1 MGEMRRM
8 DYHRRLDAELDVL
21 RDRVLVLGGEA
32 EAALGRA
39 MHALTARDSEAA
51 REVLAGDDAID
62 QLEVEIDRLCID
74 VLALRQPAAR
84 DLRFVISVAKVTPIL
99 ERVGDHACNIARV
112 ALALNDEPQ
121 LKTYVDL
128 PRMASVASEML
139 RAALDSFTRGDGR
152 EARRVIEQD
161 DEIDAMYERVF
172 HDLIDLMVA
181 EPSATPRAA
190 RLLFVAKHLERVAD
204 YVTDICEL
212 TVYMTEA
219 AFIKHS
225 Y

>member
-1 MGEMRRM
+1 M

-32 EAALGRA
+32 EQAVVRS
-39 MHALTARDSEAA
+39 MHALVERDSEAA
-51 REVLAGDDAID
+51 REVLAGDDRID

-84 DLRFVISVAKVTPIL
+84 DLRFVISVAKITPIL
-99 ERVGDHACNIARV
+99 ERLADHACNIARV
-112 ALALNDEPQ
+112 ALDLNDEPR
-121 LKTYVDL
+121 LRHYPDL
-128 PRMASVASEML
+128 SRMAEVASSML
-139 RAALDSFTRGDGR
+139 RAALDAFTRGDAAT
-152 EARRVIEQD
+152 ARRVIEQD
-161 DEIDAMYERVF
+161 DEIDVMYERLF
-172 HDLIDLMVA
+172 RDLIELMTS
-181 EPSATPRAA
+181 EPAVTPRAA

-219 AFIKHS
+219 AVIKHVRA
-225 Y
+225 

>member
-1 MGEMRRM
+1 M
-8 DYHRRLDAELDVL
+8 DHHRRLDSELDAL

-39 MHALTARDSEAA
+39 MYALSERDSGAA
-51 REVLAGDDAID
+51 REVLAGDDRVD
-62 QLEVEIDRLCID
+62 RLEVEIDRLCID

-84 DLRFVISVAKVTPIL
+84 DLRFVISVAKITPIL
-99 ERVGDHACNIARV
+99 ERVADHACNIARV
-112 ALALNDEPQ
+112 ALDLNDEPR
-121 LKTYVDL
+121 LRPFPDL
-128 PRMASVASEML
+128 TRMAAVASSML
-139 RAALDSFTRGDGR
+139 RAALDAFTGGDAAA
-152 EARRVIEQD
+152 ARRIIVRD
-161 DEIDAMYERVF
+161 DEIDVMYERIF
-172 HDLIDLMVA
+172 GDLIGLMTA
-181 EPSATPRAA
+181 EPAATPRAA

-219 AFIKHS
+219 AVIKHS

>member
-1 MGEMRRM
+1 M
-8 DYHRRLDAELDVL
+8 DHHRRLDSELDVL

-39 MHALTARDSEAA
+39 MYALAERDSGAA
-51 REVLAGDDAID
+51 REVLAGDDRVD
-62 QLEVEIDRLCID
+62 RLEVEIDRLCID

-84 DLRFVISVAKVTPIL
+84 DLRFVISVAKITPIL
-99 ERVGDHACNIARV
+99 ERVADHACNIARV
-112 ALALNDEPQ
+112 ALDLNDEPR
-121 LKTYVDL
+121 LRPFPDL
-128 PRMASVASEML
+128 TRMAAVAASML
-139 RAALDSFTRGDGR
+139 RAALDAFTGGDAAA
-152 EARRVIEQD
+152 ARRVIERD
-161 DEIDAMYERVF
+161 DEIDAMYQRLF
-172 HDLIDLMVA
+172 RDLIGLMTA
-181 EPSATPRAA
+181 EPAAVPRAA

-219 AFIKHS
+219 AVIKHS

>member
-1 MGEMRRM
+1 M
-8 DYHRRLDAELDVL
+8 DHHRRLDSELDVL

-32 EAALGRA
+32 ETALVRSVY
-39 MHALTARDSEAA
+39 ALTERDSEAA
-51 REVLAGDDAID
+51 REVLEGDDAID

-84 DLRFVISVAKVTPIL
+84 DLRFVISVAKITPIL
-99 ERVGDHACNIARV
+99 ERLADHACNIARV
-112 ALALNDEPQ
+112 ALDLNDEPQ
-121 LKTYVDL
+121 LRSFPDL
-128 PRMASVASEML
+128 PRMAAFASSML
-139 RAALDSFTRGDGR
+139 RAALDSFTKGDAAA
-152 EARRVIEQD
+152 ARRVIDQD
-161 DEIDAMYERVF
+161 DEIDVMYERLF
-172 HDLIDLMVA
+172 HDLINLMVS
-181 EPSATPRAA
+181 EPTATPRAA